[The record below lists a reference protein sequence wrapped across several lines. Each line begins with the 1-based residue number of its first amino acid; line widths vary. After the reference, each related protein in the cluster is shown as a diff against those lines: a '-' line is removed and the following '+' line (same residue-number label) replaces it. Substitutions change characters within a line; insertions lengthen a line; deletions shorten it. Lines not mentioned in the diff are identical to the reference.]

1 METAGPPSRRSEST
15 CGARRVVTRDQVRYA
30 KPEPDPFLT
39 AADRLGV
46 PIEISTVMGDSV

>member
-1 METAGPPSRRSEST
+1 
-15 CGARRVVTRDQVRYA
+15 VRYA